1 MNRLAAILSVL
12 LWVMISL
19 GLAACDDDSSSDDDN
34 NDVSPAD
41 DDNDASPSDDD
52 DSSSDDDDDDNDNDD
67 ASPTDDDDSSS
78 DDDDND
84 NDDATPSLVPLYDAE
99 GREIILHGGNFMA
112 VEYGG
117 TQIDYDRMVQD
128 WGHNAV
134 RILITWQAL
143 EPTEG
148 AYDEDYLPNVV
159 DPQVDWAYNAGLNV
173 IVDMHQYMWSSCA
186 GGMGM
191 PDWTCQEM
199 EPFDLEWL
207 IQSGLFWEHPEYQD
221 AFVAA
226 WEKVATYFAG
236 DERVFAY
243 DLFNE
248 PMAGLRTLPW
258 TSENPLYRPLFIRL
272 IDAVRA
278 IHPEP
283 YLIVEP
289 TIVHGNGFSCVMDP
303 IDRERLIYSPHLY
316 PRGMALGGDYDFPID
331 VIVRQ
336 LNRSLNE
343 ANRLGMALLVGE
355 VGLQSRV
362 EHAAEYTRDV
372 TAQMDLI
379 RANWT
384 WWAFGYDDGS
394 MGTCEPDGTPKPELY
409 PYMSRPYP
417 RATAGHIESYEFD
430 SEKLV
435 FTLAFTNVSG
445 LNPGAEI
452 YINSAYHY
460 PDGFAVS
467 CSDPESTWSF
477 TFDEAANRLTVTCD
491 PAQAEHTIMIAP
503 AEIP

>member
-1 MNRLAAILSVL
+1 MKVFLIAALTIL
-12 LWVMISL
+12 ISFWFGL
-19 GLAACDDDSSSDDDN
+19 GFSACDDDDDNDDASPAGDDDT
-34 NDVSPAD
+34 AD
-41 DDNDASPSDDD
+41 DDAA
-52 DSSSDDDDDDNDNDD
+52 DDDDDDNDDN
-67 ASPTDDDDSSS
+67 
-78 DDDDND
+78 DDDDN
-84 NDDATPSLVPLYDAE
+84 NDDQTPSLTPLYDAE
-99 GREIILHGGNFMA
+99 DREIILHGGNFMA
-112 VEYGG
+112 IEYGG
-117 TQIDYDRMVQD
+117 VQEDYERMVRD

-143 EPTEG
+143 EPEEG
-148 AYDEDYLPNVV
+148 VYDENYLPDVV
-159 DPQVDWAYNAGLNV
+159 DPHVEWAYNAGLNV

-191 PDWTCQEM
+191 PEWLCQEM

-207 IQSGLFWEHPEYQD
+207 IQSGLFWEHPEYLD

-258 TSENPLYRPLFIRL
+258 TSENQLYRPLFIRL

-289 TIVHGNGFSCVMDP
+289 TIVHGNGFPCVMDP

-336 LNRSLNE
+336 LTRSLNE
-343 ANRLGMALLVGE
+343 ANRLGMALLIGE
-355 VGLQSRV
+355 VGLKSRV

-372 TAQMDLI
+372 TALMDSI
-379 RANWT
+379 RASWT

-394 MGTCEPDGTPKPELY
+394 MGTCEPDGTPKPEFY

-417 RATAGHIESYEFD
+417 RATAGHIESYVFD
-430 SEKLV
+430 PESLV
-435 FTLAFTNVSG
+435 FDFAFSN
-445 LNPGAEI
+445 LPGMDPETEI
-452 YINSAYHY
+452 FVNADYHY
-460 PDGFAVS
+460 PEGFAVS
-467 CSDPESTWSF
+467 CSDPENAWSF
-477 TFDEAANRLTVTCD
+477 TFDEVTDLLTVTCD
-491 PAQAEHTIMIAP
+491 PARAEHTVTIAP
-503 AEIP
+503 AAAN